1 MRPIRVL
8 AILLLLALGSIGEMA
23 RGPLARTAE
32 GVLPGPPGARAL
44 MAQQIPRRGRVQQRG
59 RGGGRRGQQMT
70 LDPNAPYDARFH
82 FVRIRYTAD
91 PNRTTGRPSYGWDDP
106 MWIHDY
112 PRAER
117 NLLKILQETTL
128 LAPGD
133 DDYDVLTTDDP
144 ELMRYPVAYMCE
156 VGAWNPS
163 PAEAT
168 GLHDYLLKGGFLIVD
183 DFRGER
189 DLQYFV
195 HTFRRVIPGAQF
207 MQLGKGHEIFDSFFE
222 IDPDSVI
229 PPYGPRDPRYYGV
242 FEDNDP
248 SKRLMMIVNYD
259 NDIGEYWEWSGTG
272 FYPIDITNEGYKVA
286 IDYII
291 YALTH

>member
-1 MRPIRVL
+1 
-8 AILLLLALGSIGEMA
+8 
-23 RGPLARTAE
+23 
-32 GVLPGPPGARAL
+32 
-44 MAQQIPRRGRVQQRG
+44 
-59 RGGGRRGQQMT
+59 MT